1 MFQLIILIA
10 QALIICLADE
20 RHFKMTLVFYN
31 SDNSTFILLDCTV
44 KRKYPSTHTT
54 QIKKTLHIAIHRH
67 EEFSNFYWMPWKKS
81 KLK

>member
-44 KRKYPSTHTT
+44 KRKYSINSHHTN
-54 QIKKTLHIAIHRH
+54 KKKNLPHCNPQT
-67 EEFSNFYWMPWKKS
+67 
-81 KLK
+81 